1 MLTEVR
7 LKELGDKNMERKVG
21 LIIPEKKL
29 NYYEQECIPVG
40 GVPSAAVTVCL
51 GEGVSARGVSAQGV

>member
-21 LIIPEKKL
+21 LIILEKKL
-29 NYYEQECIPVG
+29 NYHEQECIPVG
-40 GVPSAAVTVCL
+40 CVPSAAVTVCL
-51 GEGVSARGVSAQGV
+51 GEGVSESG